1 MEEAKHDCQSP
12 SDWGSMLDL
21 TSWGLNDPK
30 KVSDLRIVLLGK
42 NVSENS
48 RVGNIILGTAAFHS
62 EASSSYLQ
70 QHSVI
75 ISVTVEKRHVTVINT
90 PPLLQPQLTQH
101 QITQRVRECVS
112 LSAPGPHVILLV
124 LQFKDFSEEDLRRVR
139 TVLNLFSVKAIKHT
153 IVLTT
158 DGETRTYMIY
168 KTVNNAIQNLIK
180 ECGGRHLQFDARNR
194 SEMFRWI
201 EMILREEHEEFLVCK
216 THDDGGDSV
225 DDPDNSDLKGGGKL
239 SLITK
244 TGGDG
249 GVTTS
254 GKAKLN
260 IVLCG
265 YNTTHNNSVS
275 KIFRGKPCKSQKERS
290 KVCVKKE
297 GKINGRQITVIQLP
311 ALTRLSEE
319 EVMRET
325 LRCLI
330 LCDPGVHHF
339 ILVTPVGSLT
349 NEDKAEME
357 KIKRI
362 FNSNEHFMVLF
373 ITELTVDQSM
383 SDLVS
388 STESQSVWSL
398 YGSWY
403 CVMGLKDD
411 RNSGQISKIL
421 DYIEN
426 MKTEPY
432 SLQMYMSAPEK
443 RVRDEQEEKLSV
455 RDNEIKELQ
464 EKIKTLDPEGVKLN
478 LVLCGSNRRL
488 KSFISN
494 LILNQGDRRSELSSG
509 CVRRDVELHGR
520 LVSLVELP
528 ALFNTRI
535 SEEEVM
541 RQTLRC
547 VSLCDPGVHVFLLI
561 IPDAPLNNEDRA
573 EMENIQRIFSSRINK
588 HTMILINQNPEDR
601 TAELNEETQSVIES
615 FGGRHH
621 CIGPDTQVSMLM
633 EKLEKMVEANNGV
646 CFSTETLMD
655 AQMEKLQTFEK
666 MKRRT
671 TWFQSQ
677 DSKEREDEVRIVL
690 LGKTGVGKSATGN
703 TILGREAFIS
713 DTSQKSITKVC
724 KKETAEIYD
733 RHVTVIDT
741 PGLFDTELTNEEIQR
756 EISNCISMI
765 LPGPHVFLLLIPVG
779 RFTQEEATSVKIIQ
793 ETFGENSLKY
803 TMVLFT
809 RGDDLKKKTIE
820 EWLRNPEPALK
831 NLIEACGNRY
841 HVFNNNQTGD
851 RTQVSDLL
859 QKIDDMV
866 KANGD
871 SYYSCK
877 MFREMERGIQE
888 QQKKIQTERVEQL
901 NREKE
906 ELMNKHEEEKKRMK
920 MTMEEERQNHYKER
934 KTREEEF
941 RKREEQYKRDIKE
954 REDKE
959 RNMREEMK
967 RKREE
972 WERQKQQERQRSDEE
987 DERRRKKEKVMR
999 DEYNQ
1004 EKERWKMMM
1013 EEERQYQDKERK
1025 RREEKEER
1033 RRKIDKETWDEYY
1046 EKLKRERERRQREK
1060 EDLQFIHEEEMKREM
1075 KRVKM
1080 KKEEERQNQD
1090 EERKRREEKSIEREE
1105 QYRRDMKDIEDQERK
1120 MREEMKREREEWN
1133 KQKQQER
1140 RRRHETHNTDTHPQ
1154 GQNYKYAYDEDS
1166 PADPGCLRIL
1176 LFGRKG
1182 NGKSAT
1188 GNTILGNNQFH
1199 SESSS
1204 DSVTTTCQKGDVE
1217 VDGKSVAV
1225 VDTPGLFD
1233 TSLTKEQVVEEMMK
1247 CVSLSAPGPH
1257 VFIIVLSVGRITQED
1272 EDTLDMIK
1280 MIFGPKAAKFSI
1292 VLFTKGDELKKQ
1304 TIKQYVE
1311 KNDELK
1317 KLIRECGNRFLAFN
1331 SRETQDRTQV
1341 TELMNMIEEV
1351 KTSNDG
1357 RYFTNEMFEEAAI
1370 SIQKRGEMLEENKR
1384 KNQAQVEELKARYET
1399 EVNSMRQRLEE
1410 KKQKIDEERER
1421 LENKFREQEE
1431 TLWTEFE
1438 EKEKSEEMKQE
1449 EEEDRERSEEEEQRR
1464 AEYDQTRDEME
1475 REIEN
1480 YRLQCKKQ
1488 LKEREEEDR
1497 MREEKYKQDQE
1508 KMKTEQEHIMAELRR
1523 EQEEE
1528 IKKRDL
1534 EEQMKKEREEEE
1546 REEWKRKIKEAEDD
1560 EEIQEDIKRQQREW
1574 EEEKK
1579 RQMREREEEERERKE
1594 RHEEQLREKQEELE
1608 KMRKIF
1614 EAEREEEE
1622 QMIEEEKQKLR
1633 REREQIEKEYKD
1645 KKTEMKRRYEQL
1657 EGERKEEWKRR
1668 KREDE
1673 ERRGE
1678 MRKRWEK
1685 MMEDLKREQEEE
1697 IERREREER
1706 EIIER
1711 EEKECEE
1718 MKQKNK
1724 EEIEKMKKKHQDEA
1738 RKQEKELKDFI
1749 ERKEQQGL
1757 GPAAAEARR
1766 RSQTWGSKMDLS
1778 VDVETGSALSQH
1790 PSDRSS
1796 ASHQGVEA
1804 RAAVSSPPME
1814 APILQLSSSEE
1825 LDVVSV
1831 EAESEDSPPQSH
1843 AFEELLDVVT
1853 RAVHRLS
1860 IEWPEDRQDVRSKSK
1875 LDERFLPS
1883 RTQPQRRSLPFF
1895 PDLHTEVSRSW
1906 GKPVS
1911 YRVYAPQTSHYSSIQ
1926 KNKECGYGE
1935 MPKVEETL
1943 ASYLSPAT
1951 ASSLKAPSLPSKPVK
1966 YTSSL
1971 VHKSYAAAG
1980 QAAACLHTMSIMQAY
1995 QAELLGDLEE
2005 GGGIGPDTVAELRR
2019 ATDLSLRATKE
2030 TAKSIGRSMAALV
2043 ATERHLWLNLS
2054 DIKEKEKHVLLDAP
2068 VSTAGLFGDAVN
2080 SAVAKSQ
2087 EAAKQAA
2094 ALQKLLPRR
2103 SFYEAAEREQPHSS
2117 KKSAEHRATQK
2128 QSVSS
2133 RAPPQKP
2140 RGHGGRSQTQQ
2151 SSRGDRSANPATSGV
2166 TGRSGLRRAHIS
2178 RSTRKRSGLG
2188 MPAPSEEGARA
2199 VCSVVPCRCAVTGSR
2214 TDYSTATKSRN
2225 QSREAGTSSRI
2236 FDSVEATVKC
2246 FSLGPADRGKR
2257 VSDTIQETPTS
2268 VYGGPAHSG
2277 GPRAGSGYG
2286 TGSKHSV
2293 GEGGHRICTP
2303 LQQGNRVLQPVLH
2316 SSKKGRGIASHS
2328 RSSSSERVSHAAQV
2342 QNVNFETNRA
2352 TDQVRGLVSIFPY
2365 FHISIRPCHWKFLRF
2380 AFGGKAYQY
2389 RVLPFGLA
2397 LSPRTFTKCVD
2408 AALAPLRL
2416 QGIRIM
2422 NYIDDWLILAQSH
2435 QLAVQHRDVVLAHMK
2450 ELGLRL
2456 NAKKSVLSP
2465 LQRTTFLG
2473 VVWDSVSMQARLSPP
2488 RIDSILAAVKSV
2500 KLGQLL
2506 TVKQFQRLLGL
2517 MAAASNV
2524 IPFGLL
2530 HMRPLQWWLRT
2541 RGFSPRG
2548 NPFRTIKVTRRCLR
2562 ALVMWKKPWFLSQG
2576 PVLGAPCRR
2585 KLLTTD
2591 ASLTGW
2597 GAILEGRSAQG
2608 LWEDHHRSWHIN
2620 RLEMLA
2626 VFRALR
2632 SFITDLRGHLVLVHT
2647 DNTSVVAY
2655 INHQGGL
2662 RSRPLSNLAR
2672 HILLWSQGKLLSL
2685 RAAYIPGVQNIGADT
2700 LSRQGPRPG
2709 EWRLHPEVVELIWRE
2724 FGQAQVDLFASRE
2737 TSHCPLWFSLTHPAP
2752 LGLDAMGPGLPASDS
2767 PALAGQSMVSRSCV
2781 PPRRASS
2788 GVTCQEGP
2796 SVPSRGLNI
2805 SPPPRTVEPVGL
2817 ASEGAQLIESGLST
2831 EVVETI
2837 LQSRAPSTRKLYA
2850 LKWRV
2855 FTSWCS
2861 DRRLDPVHCPIG
2873 TVLEF
2878 LQERFTAGL
2887 TPSTLKVYVAA
2898 IGAYHIPLGGMSV
2911 GKDPLVSRFLRGTW
2925 RLRPAVRSRVPPWD
2939 LSVALQGLS
2948 QAPFE
2953 PIEEVPEKFLTLKA
2967 LFLLAI
2973 SSLKRIGDLQ
2983 ALSVAPSCL
2992 EFAPGMVKAF
3002 LHPRPGYI
3010 PKVPTNVVR
3019 PVVLQA
3025 FCPPPFQN
3033 ADQEANNLLC
3043 PVRALDAYVHRAALW
3058 RKSDQLFVCFG
3069 SPNKGGPVSKQR
3081 MSKWVVEAISLAYE
3095 AAGQPSPLA
3104 VRSHS
3109 TRSMAA
3115 SKALISGV
3123 SLQDVCDAA
3132 GWSSRHTF
3140 VRFYSLDLD
3149 SAPGSHVLSS

>member
-1 MEEAKHDCQSP
+1 MASKQQY
-12 SDWGSMLDL
+12 
-21 TSWGLNDPK
+21 
-30 KVSDLRIVLLGK
+30 
-42 NVSENS
+42 
-48 RVGNIILGTAAFHS
+48 RVCVHPCPR
-62 EASSSYLQ
+62 YL
-70 QHSVI
+70 
-75 ISVTVEKRHVTVINT
+75 
-90 PPLLQPQLTQH
+90 
-101 QITQRVRECVS
+101 
-112 LSAPGPHVILLV
+112 
-124 LQFKDFSEEDLRRVR
+124 
-139 TVLNLFSVKAIKHT
+139 
-153 IVLTT
+153 
-158 DGETRTYMIY
+158 
-168 KTVNNAIQNLIK
+168 
-180 ECGGRHLQFDARNR
+180 
-194 SEMFRWI
+194 
-201 EMILREEHEEFLVCK
+201 
-216 THDDGGDSV
+216 
-225 DDPDNSDLKGGGKL
+225 
-239 SLITK
+239 
-244 TGGDG
+244 TGGDTHTLCVVCLGEEHAQSALEG
-249 GVTTS
+249 GDCEHCC
-254 GKAKLN
+254 A
-260 IVLCG
+260 
-265 YNTTHNNSVS
+265 
-275 KIFRGKPCKSQKERS
+275 
-290 KVCVKKE
+290 
-297 GKINGRQITVIQLP
+297 LP
-311 ALTRLSEE
+311 LG
-319 EVMRET
+319 T
-325 LRCLI
+325 LRSRL
-330 LCDPGVHHF
+330 
-339 ILVTPVGSLT
+339 
-349 NEDKAEME
+349 A
-357 KIKRI
+357 R
-362 FNSNEHFMVLF
+362 FNP
-373 ITELTVDQSM
+373 D
-383 SDLVS
+383 
-388 STESQSVWSL
+388 
-398 YGSWY
+398 
-403 CVMGLKDD
+403 
-411 RNSGQISKIL
+411 
-421 DYIEN
+421 
-426 MKTEPY
+426 
-432 SLQMYMSAPEK
+432 
-443 RVRDEQEEKLSV
+443 
-455 RDNEIKELQ
+455 
-464 EKIKTLDPEGVKLN
+464 
-478 LVLCGSNRRL
+478 
-488 KSFISN
+488 
-494 LILNQGDRRSELSSG
+494 
-509 CVRRDVELHGR
+509 
-520 LVSLVELP
+520 
-528 ALFNTRI
+528 
-535 SEEEVM
+535 
-541 RQTLRC
+541 
-547 VSLCDPGVHVFLLI
+547 HV
-561 IPDAPLNNEDRA
+561 
-573 EMENIQRIFSSRINK
+573 
-588 HTMILINQNPEDR
+588 
-601 TAELNEETQSVIES
+601 
-615 FGGRHH
+615 
-621 CIGPDTQVSMLM
+621 
-633 EKLEKMVEANNGV
+633 
-646 CFSTETLMD
+646 
-655 AQMEKLQTFEK
+655 
-666 MKRRT
+666 
-671 TWFQSQ
+671 
-677 DSKEREDEVRIVL
+677 
-690 LGKTGVGKSATGN
+690 
-703 TILGREAFIS
+703 
-713 DTSQKSITKVC
+713 
-724 KKETAEIYD
+724 
-733 RHVTVIDT
+733 
-741 PGLFDTELTNEEIQR
+741 
-756 EISNCISMI
+756 
-765 LPGPHVFLLLIPVG
+765 
-779 RFTQEEATSVKIIQ
+779 
-793 ETFGENSLKY
+793 
-803 TMVLFT
+803 
-809 RGDDLKKKTIE
+809 
-820 EWLRNPEPALK
+820 
-831 NLIEACGNRY
+831 
-841 HVFNNNQTGD
+841 
-851 RTQVSDLL
+851 
-859 QKIDDMV
+859 
-866 KANGD
+866 
-871 SYYSCK
+871 
-877 MFREMERGIQE
+877 
-888 QQKKIQTERVEQL
+888 
-901 NREKE
+901 
-906 ELMNKHEEEKKRMK
+906 
-920 MTMEEERQNHYKER
+920 
-934 KTREEEF
+934 
-941 RKREEQYKRDIKE
+941 
-954 REDKE
+954 
-959 RNMREEMK
+959 
-967 RKREE
+967 
-972 WERQKQQERQRSDEE
+972 
-987 DERRRKKEKVMR
+987 
-999 DEYNQ
+999 
-1004 EKERWKMMM
+1004 
-1013 EEERQYQDKERK
+1013 
-1025 RREEKEER
+1025 
-1033 RRKIDKETWDEYY
+1033 
-1046 EKLKRERERRQREK
+1046 
-1060 EDLQFIHEEEMKREM
+1060 
-1075 KRVKM
+1075 
-1080 KKEEERQNQD
+1080 
-1090 EERKRREEKSIEREE
+1090 
-1105 QYRRDMKDIEDQERK
+1105 
-1120 MREEMKREREEWN
+1120 
-1133 KQKQQER
+1133 
-1140 RRRHETHNTDTHPQ
+1140 PQ
-1154 GQNYKYAYDEDS
+1154 GS
-1166 PADPGCLRIL
+1166 
-1176 LFGRKG
+1176 
-1182 NGKSAT
+1182 
-1188 GNTILGNNQFH
+1188 
-1199 SESSS
+1199 
-1204 DSVTTTCQKGDVE
+1204 
-1217 VDGKSVAV
+1217 
-1225 VDTPGLFD
+1225 
-1233 TSLTKEQVVEEMMK
+1233 
-1247 CVSLSAPGPH
+1247 
-1257 VFIIVLSVGRITQED
+1257 
-1272 EDTLDMIK
+1272 
-1280 MIFGPKAAKFSI
+1280 
-1292 VLFTKGDELKKQ
+1292 
-1304 TIKQYVE
+1304 
-1311 KNDELK
+1311 
-1317 KLIRECGNRFLAFN
+1317 
-1331 SRETQDRTQV
+1331 
-1341 TELMNMIEEV
+1341 
-1351 KTSNDG
+1351 
-1357 RYFTNEMFEEAAI
+1357 
-1370 SIQKRGEMLEENKR
+1370 
-1384 KNQAQVEELKARYET
+1384 
-1399 EVNSMRQRLEE
+1399 
-1410 KKQKIDEERER
+1410 
-1421 LENKFREQEE
+1421 
-1431 TLWTEFE
+1431 
-1438 EKEKSEEMKQE
+1438 
-1449 EEEDRERSEEEEQRR
+1449 
-1464 AEYDQTRDEME
+1464 
-1475 REIEN
+1475 
-1480 YRLQCKKQ
+1480 
-1488 LKEREEEDR
+1488 
-1497 MREEKYKQDQE
+1497 
-1508 KMKTEQEHIMAELRR
+1508 
-1523 EQEEE
+1523 
-1528 IKKRDL
+1528 
-1534 EEQMKKEREEEE
+1534 
-1546 REEWKRKIKEAEDD
+1546 
-1560 EEIQEDIKRQQREW
+1560 
-1574 EEEKK
+1574 
-1579 RQMREREEEERERKE
+1579 
-1594 RHEEQLREKQEELE
+1594 
-1608 KMRKIF
+1608 
-1614 EAEREEEE
+1614 
-1622 QMIEEEKQKLR
+1622 
-1633 REREQIEKEYKD
+1633 
-1645 KKTEMKRRYEQL
+1645 
-1657 EGERKEEWKRR
+1657 
-1668 KREDE
+1668 
-1673 ERRGE
+1673 
-1678 MRKRWEK
+1678 
-1685 MMEDLKREQEEE
+1685 
-1697 IERREREER
+1697 
-1706 EIIER
+1706 
-1711 EEKECEE
+1711 
-1718 MKQKNK
+1718 
-1724 EEIEKMKKKHQDEA
+1724 
-1738 RKQEKELKDFI
+1738 
-1749 ERKEQQGL
+1749 

-1766 RSQTWGSKMDLS
+1766 RSQTWGSQMDLS

-1790 PSDRSS
+1790 QSDRSS

-1804 RAAVSSPPME
+1804 RIAVSSPPIE

-1825 LDVVSV
+1825 LDVVSI

-1843 AFEELLDVVT
+1843 AFEELLDVIT
-1853 RAVHRLS
+1853 RAVDRLS

-1883 RTQPQRRSLPFF
+1883 RAQPQRRSLPFF

-1926 KNKECGYGE
+1926 KYKDYGYGE

-2019 ATDLSLRATKE
+2019 ATDLSLRAIKE

-2068 VSTAGLFGDAVN
+2068 VSTVGLFGDAVN

-2103 SFYEAAEREQPHSS
+2103 SFYEAAGREQPHSS

-2140 RGHGGRSQTQQ
+2140 RGHGGRAQTQQ
-2151 SSRGDRSANPATSGV
+2151 SSRGKTDLRTGTVLPTLPPLVLQGAAVSGEHISQGPPGNVVASGCPPPPRRVLEQSVRSFPAGAPLQGVEPTTQQQQNPETSLERLVPLVESLTAWKLLSNVSRWVLQTVEKGYQIQFKKRPPRFMGV
-2166 TGRSGLRRAHIS
+2166 LPTVVGPEQVLVMEQEVNTLLEKGAIEYVPPSNRETGFYSRYFIVPKKDGGLRPI
-2178 RSTRKRSGLG
+2178 L
-2188 MPAPSEEGARA
+2188 
-2199 VCSVVPCRCAVTGSR
+2199 
-2214 TDYSTATKSRN
+2214 D
-2225 QSREAGTSSRI
+2225 
-2236 FDSVEATVKC
+2236 
-2246 FSLGPADRGKR
+2246 L
-2257 VSDTIQETPTS
+2257 
-2268 VYGGPAHSG
+2268 
-2277 GPRAGSGYG
+2277 
-2286 TGSKHSV
+2286 
-2293 GEGGHRICTP
+2293 
-2303 LQQGNRVLQPVLH
+2303 RVLNESVMQLKFKMLTLRQIVPQ
-2316 SSKKGRGIASHS
+2316 I
-2328 RSSSSERVSHAAQV
+2328 RSEDWFVTIDLKDA
-2342 QNVNFETNRA
+2342 
-2352 TDQVRGLVSIFPY
+2352 Y

-2597 GAILEGRSAQG
+2597 GAILEGRSSQG

-2632 SFITDLRGHLVLVHT
+2632 SFITDLRGHHVLVHT

-2752 LGLDAMGPGLPASDS
+2752 LGLDAMGPGLPASYS

-2788 GVTCQEGP
+2788 GATCQEGP

-2878 LQERFTAGL
+2878 LQDRLTAGL

-2967 LFLLAI
+2967 IFLLAI

-3132 GWSSRHTF
+3132 GWSSPHTLNDAMGNALRDD
-3140 VRFYSLDLD
+3140 VLKQRQRRVITHPLYSSSTINNDIALLKLA
-3149 SAPGSHVLSS
+3149 SPVVFTPRISPVCLAPSTINILPGSRCFTTGWGATATTWSPLILQQTGLPIMSPAVCRQIWGQSQITDAMICAGASGSSSCMGDSGGPLVCESSGVWTLVGSVSWGIRTCDTRFPVVYARISQLRSWIDKTIASN